1 MLTNIHQYLA
11 AILNEKIAANAFR
24 TLKTVNNQIDFC
36 SNDYL
41 GFAQNAV
48 LKKRIDDE
56 ILKNKQIGA
65 TGSRL
70 LTGNNELIETLEQ
83 QIALF
88 HKTEAALVFSSG
100 YAANVGIFPT
110 LARKNDVI
118 LFDELSHASTRDGI
132 RLSKAQSVDFQHNSP
147 VHLEYCLKKIKPTLL
162 QQGNIYIAVE
172 SLYSMDGDF
181 AKLTEMVEI
190 AEKYD
195 ANLIVDEAHA
205 TGIIGENG
213 AGLVSHLGLEN
224 RVLARIHTF
233 GKALGND
240 GAVIVGSQILRDYL
254 INFCRPFIFST
265 APTIHKILAIKQAYI
280 LLEESQEQIARLH
293 ENIAFFRQ
301 KMQSFSHLKKY
312 LLDSHSPIQGIVI
325 SGNENVR
332 RAAAKMQ
339 TAGFDVR
346 PIIAP
351 TVAKG
356 SERIRICLHSFNTKE
371 QITKL
376 VETMAIVCEK

>member
-1 MLTNIHQYLA
+1 MLTNIHQHLA
-11 AILNEKIAANAFR
+11 AILAKKKENSAFR
-24 TLKTVNNQIDFC
+24 TLKTVVNQIDFC

-41 GFAQNAV
+41 GFAHAPV
-48 LKKRIDDE
+48 LKKRIDDD
-56 ILKNKQIGA
+56 ILKNKQVGA

-70 LTGNNELIETLEQ
+70 LTGNNELIEAVEQ
-83 QIALF
+83 QIANF
-88 HKTEAALVFSSG
+88 HNTEAALIFNSG

-110 LARKNDVI
+110 LARKNDYI

-132 RLSKAQSVDFQHNSP
+132 KLSKAQNFDFRHNSIID
-147 VHLEYCLKKIKPTLL
+147 LEYYLKQIKPNLK
-162 QQGNIYIAVE
+162 GNIYIAIE
-172 SLYSMDGDF
+172 SLYSMNGDF
-181 AKLTEMVEI
+181 APLKGIVEI

-205 TGIIGENG
+205 TGVIGKNG
-213 AGLVSHLGLEN
+213 GGLVAHLGLEN
-224 RVLARIHTF
+224 RILARIHTF
-233 GKALGND
+233 GKALGQE

-265 APTIHKILAIKQAYI
+265 APTIHKIVAIKQAYL
-280 LLEESQEQIARLH
+280 LLEKSQEQITQLH
-293 ENIAFFRQ
+293 KNIAFFRQ
-301 KMQSFSHLKKY
+301 KMQSFPYLKQH

-332 RAAAKMQ
+332 QAAAKMQ
-339 TAGFDVR
+339 MAGFDVR

-356 SERIRICLHSFNTKE
+356 SERIRICLHSFNTKK
-371 QITKL
+371 QIARF
-376 VETMAIVCEK
+376 VETMAMVCEK

>member
-1 MLTNIHQYLA
+1 MLANIHQHLA
-11 AILNEKIAANAFR
+11 AILDKKKENSAFR
-24 TLKTVNNQIDFC
+24 SLKTVVNQIDFC

-48 LKKRIDDE
+48 LKKRIDDD

-70 LTGNNELIETLEQ
+70 LTGNNELVEQLEQ
-83 QIALF
+83 QISQF
-88 HKTEAALVFSSG
+88 HKTEAALIFSSG

-110 LARKNDVI
+110 LARKKDVI

-132 RLSKAQSVDFQHNSP
+132 RLSKAQSIDFQHNSP
-147 VHLEYCLKKIKPTLL
+147 FHLEHCLKKIRPITA
-162 QQGNIYIAVE
+162 GNIYIAIE

-190 AEKYD
+190 AEKYA
-195 ANLIVDEAHA
+195 ANLIIDEAHA
-205 TGIIGENG
+205 TGVIGEKG

-224 RVLARIHTF
+224 RILARIHTF

-265 APTIHKILAIKQAYI
+265 APTIHKIIAIKQAYI
-280 LLEESQEQIARLH
+280 LLEESQKQITDLH

-301 KMQSFSHLKKY
+301 KMQSFTHLKKY
-312 LLDSHSPIQGIVI
+312 LLDSHSPIQGFII
-325 SGNENVR
+325 AGNENVR
-332 RAAAKMQ
+332 QAAAKMQ
-339 TAGFDVR
+339 AAGFDVR

-356 SERIRICLHSFNTKE
+356 SERIRICLHSFNTKK
-371 QITKL
+371 QITRL
-376 VETMAIVCEK
+376 VEMMAMVCEK